1 MNRVYEFRRLRW
13 LLQVQDLLQKEKQR
27 LMTERLLAL
36 NVEETALEFNR
47 NELDRLIVAEQKIT
61 ELSYTYDFDREPTE
75 KEIVQYVT
83 DMIGLR
89 S

>member
-27 LMTERLLAL
+27 LMAERLLAL

-47 NELDRLIVAEQKIT
+47 NELDRLIIAEQQIT
-61 ELSYTYDFDREPTE
+61 ELSYTR
-75 KEIVQYVT
+75 
-83 DMIGLR
+83 L
-89 S
+89 

>member
-27 LMTERLLAL
+27 LMAERLLAL